1 LIKSVAWIFTLIDLR
16 TSSSSTNLPPHST
29 APRTLSLLF
38 RILSFRIL
46 LSTMPVFTSIND
58 IDANNS
64 NQAVEELD
72 MRDVNDKEFDA
83 VEHAMAAPTKP
94 LDSVPKE

>member
-1 LIKSVAWIFTLIDLR
+1 LIKSAAWIFTLINLR

-29 APRTLSLLF
+29 APQILSLLF
-38 RILSFRIL
+38 HILSLSIL
-46 LSTMPVFTSIND
+46 PSTMPLFTPVND
-58 IDANNS
+58 INANS
-64 NQAVEELD
+64 SQVVEELD
-72 MRDVNDKEFDA
+72 MREVNEDA